1 MQDTLWDHRLNVT
14 GEGEGL
20 AGYAGAVLLRSWLPR
35 LGCSGAPGSAL
46 ARAGSPR

>member
-20 AGYAGAVLLRSWLPR
+20 AGYAGAVLLRKLAAR
-35 LGCSGAPGSAL
+35 LG
-46 ARAGSPR
+46 